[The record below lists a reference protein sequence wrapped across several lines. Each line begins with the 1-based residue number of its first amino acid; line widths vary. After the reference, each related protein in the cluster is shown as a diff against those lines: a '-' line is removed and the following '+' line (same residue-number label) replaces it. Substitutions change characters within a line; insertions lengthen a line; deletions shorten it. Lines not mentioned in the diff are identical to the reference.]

1 MVFEAC
7 QNLAVLLIYIQ
18 IKNPLVVMLFI
29 AGHSLSRK
37 KGKNSKESQ
46 SKESK
51 ESKDNEDKDAD
62 DTQLFV
68 QVFLF
73 CNCV

>member
-1 MVFEAC
+1 MSKFSGVANIYTNQKSVGGNVIHC
-7 QNLAVLLIYIQ
+7 WPLAVPQ
-18 IKNPLVVMLFI
+18 
-29 AGHSLSRK
+29 